1 MTQETEQQEAQGE
14 RRRGNAPNVDEKYT
28 WEDTAKYIGTDYSG
42 GIIMV
47 ADEMVDKVM
56 ISRYCEPAEIGCLI
70 YWDEAIARM
79 AGYRSQVVP
88 WAMVKEVPT
97 YMGNWRPGQETRY
110 PLDADPEYQ
119 ARLASRSPSVGGPPR
134 PPTNAGFFT
143 DMDIEFFEPLC
154 IGDRV
159 TTMGHVLHHVIPRE
173 TRVGVGAF
181 VGNTTSYF
189 NQFGQCIAKATQG
202 SYSFNRK
209 AEEDIIR

>member
-1 MTQETEQQEAQGE
+1 MTTEEQAEETA
-14 RRRGNAPNVDEKYT
+14 RGRGRGGDPNVT

-47 ADEMVDKVM
+47 ADERVDKVM
-56 ISRYCEPAEIGCLI
+56 ISRYCEPAEVGNLI
-70 YWDEAIARM
+70 YWDEEVARM

-97 YMGNWRPGQETRY
+97 YNGNWRPGQETRY
-110 PLDADPEYQ
+110 PLDAEPEYQ
-119 ARLASRSPSVGGPPR
+119 ARLASRAPSAGGPPV

-159 TTMGHVLHHVIPRE
+159 TTMGRVLHHVTPRE

-181 VGNTTSYF
+181 TGYTTSYF

-202 SYSFNRK
+202 GYAFVRK
-209 AEEDIIR
+209 AEEEIVR